1 MPMHF
6 IATVTGLTYYT
17 VRWDLDKIRQK
28 LGVRT
33 MKQAVNVATRFQL
46 I

>member
-6 IATVTGLTYYT
+6 IATVTGLTYHT

-33 MKQAVNVATRFQL
+33 MKQAVNIATRFQL